1 MNDKDSIIIRIEYD
15 LKGLRTFAYG
25 DISEVKL
32 DEFLSGKEIGTNDS
46 VKIDYAYP
54 GEMVAQEVGNL
65 NLDGKRIKQLSEV
78 TDFVREY
85 WNRGSSSNKK

>member
-32 DEFLSGKEIGTNDS
+32 DEFLSGKENFIGITNNKELIWIEKDAIF
-46 VKIDYAYP
+46 KI
-54 GEMVAQEVGNL
+54 EQLQE
-65 NLDGKRIKQLSEV
+65 DDIKFE
-78 TDFVREY
+78 R
-85 WNRGSSSNKK
+85 NN